1 MKSFL
6 IIGMGSFGRH
16 LGREFSE
23 LKCELMIVDKDADA
37 LEDML
42 PKVVSARV
50 GDCTKDSVLE
60 SFDIPSFDACFVCI
74 GSDFESSLQITSLLK
89 ELGAKRVF
97 SKADRDIQEKFLLH
111 NGADFVIYPEKNT
124 AHNIALQEIS
134 DSIFDALTLT
144 EDYMICEILPRKEW
158 IGKTA
163 VDINMRRKYRLSLL
177 AAKRGDTVIPMP
189 GLDYKFRD
197 DEHVIVLGHV
207 KDIQD
212 YAF

>member
-1 MKSFL
+1 MESFL

-16 LGREFSE
+16 LCREFSE
-23 LKCELMIVDKDADA
+23 MKCELMIVDKEADT

-50 GDCTKDSVLE
+50 GDCTKEGVLE

-89 ELGAKRVF
+89 DLGAKRVF
-97 SKADRDIQEKFLLH
+97 SKAERDIQEKFLLH
-111 NGADFVIYPEKNT
+111 NGADYVIYPEKNT

-158 IGKTA
+158 IGKTV

-177 AAKRGDTVIPMP
+177 AIKRGNEVVPMP
-189 GLDYKFRD
+189 GLDYRFRD
-197 DEHVIVLGHV
+197 GEHVIVLGHV

>member
-16 LGREFSE
+16 LCREFSE
-23 LKCELMIVDKDADA
+23 MKCELMIVDKEADTM
-37 LEDML
+37 EDML
-42 PKVVSARV
+42 PDVVSARV
-50 GDCTKDSVLE
+50 GDCTKEGVLE

-111 NGADFVIYPEKNT
+111 NGADYVIYPEKNT

-144 EDYMICEILPRKEW
+144 EDYMICEILPRNEW
-158 IGKTA
+158 VGKTV

-177 AAKRGDTVIPMP
+177 AIKRGNEVIPMP
-189 GLDYKFRD
+189 GLDYRFRD
-197 DEHVIVLGHV
+197 GEHVIVLGHV